1 MRLIKKWRI
10 FLLLLALTSCFVDEE
25 KQSLV
30 PTVRT
35 IVPKDSLYLATELG
49 LVISAGE
56 PFTGTSVEYYPTGP
70 EAVMIDYLAGR
81 KHGLHR
87 KWFVDGTLSFSS
99 AYTDGRRDGIT
110 KSWWRNGKLR
120 SQGNYVLGVAQ
131 GLHQQW
137 YFSGA
142 KFKEIRLVDG
152 REAGR
157 QQSWRE
163 NGKLYNNYEARAG
176 RIFGLKRANLCF
188 SLASEE
194 VQLNRNGK

>member
-1 MRLIKKWRI
+1 MQSIKKWRI
-10 FLLLLALTSCFVDEE
+10 FILLLALMGCFVDEE
-25 KQSLV
+25 KQPAAREQFLLV
-30 PTVRT
+30 PTVRERT
-35 IVPKDSLYLATELG
+35 IVPKDSLSLATKLG

-56 PFTGTSVEYYPTGP
+56 PFTGTSVEYYPTGR
-70 EAVMIDYLAGR
+70 EAVTIDYVAGR
-81 KHGLHR
+81 KHGLYR
-87 KWFVDGTLSFSS
+87 KWFMDGTLSFSS

-110 KSWWRNGKLR
+110 RSWWRNGKLR

-142 KFKEIRLVDG
+142 KFKEMRLVDG
-152 REAGR
+152 REEGR

-176 RIFGLKRANLCF
+176 RSFGLKRA
-188 SLASEE
+188 
-194 VQLNRNGK
+194 